1 MKRVGEALAG
11 QAKPRVISAAAPA
24 GVRADGEAGVC
35 PICKGAGW
43 LRASVPFGH
52 PSFGRLFQC
61 ECLMNRV
68 DERRRDELLRYSTL
82 DAFRERTFETFDAKL
97 PGVDRAFE
105 AARRFARDP
114 QGWLTLIG
122 TFGCGKTHLAAA
134 IANEAL
140 RSGHPVL
147 FKIVPDLLDHLR
159 ATFSPTSNVEYDEL
173 FERVRTAG
181 LLILDDLGTES
192 ATPWAREKLYQ
203 IINYRYNYRQPTVIT
218 TNRRLAEIDDRIRS
232 RMADAEFCTV
242 IEMTAEDF
250 RPRRGGERRRSAVP
264 RGRGPG

>member
-1 MKRVGEALAG
+1 M
-11 QAKPRVISAAAPA
+11 
-24 GVRADGEAGVC
+24 
-35 PICKGAGW
+35 
-43 LRASVPFGH
+43 
-52 PSFGRLFQC
+52 
-61 ECLMNRV
+61 MRV
-68 DERRRDELLRYSTL
+68 DERRRDELLNYSTL
-82 DAFRERTFETFDAKL
+82 DAFRDRTFETFDAKVA
-97 PGVDRAFE
+97 GVDRAYE

-114 QGWLTLIG
+114 RGWLTLIG

-140 RSGHPVL
+140 RAGHPVL

-159 ATFSPTSNVEYDEL
+159 AAFSPNSNVEYDEL

-218 TNRRLAEIDDRIRS
+218 TNRRLSDLDDRIRS
-232 RMADAEFCTV
+232 RMQDAEFCAV
-242 IEMTAEDF
+242 IEMGAEDF
-250 RPRRGGERRRSAVP
+250 RPRRAGERRRPQV
-264 RGRGPG
+264 GRARQA

>member
-1 MKRVGEALAG
+1 MKKLGEALAG
-11 QAKPRVISAAAPA
+11 QARPRIAAAPA
-24 GVRADGEAGVC
+24 GARAEGAADVC

-43 LRASVPFGH
+43 LRANVEFGH

-61 ECLMNRV
+61 ECLMTRV
-68 DERRRDELLRYSTL
+68 DERRRDELLNYSTL
-82 DAFRERTFETFDAKL
+82 DAFRERSFETFDAKT
-97 PGVDRAFE
+97 PGVDRAYE
-105 AARRFARDP
+105 AARKFARDP
-114 QGWLTLIG
+114 RGWLTLIG

-140 RSGHPVL
+140 RAGHPVL

-159 ATFSPTSNVEYDEL
+159 AAFSPNSDVEYDEL

-218 TNRRLAEIDDRIRS
+218 TNRRLSEIDERVRS
-232 RMADAEFCTV
+232 RMQDAEFCAV
-242 IEMTAEDF
+242 IEIGAEDY
-250 RPRRGGERRRSAVP
+250 RPRRPGQRPATTSRRART
-264 RGRGPG
+264 